1 MIFCRPLKF
10 SAVHCNT
17 MLYCFTGANRTRHS
31 ALVIGYGKVEH
42 GKEYWLVKNSW
53 SDSWGERG
61 YIKVAMD
68 NNMCGITES
77 PVVALVNH
85 ITFQFPVKEK
95 INSVDIEEPATLGR
109 KVKAAQRESKAE
121 KEESQPDEKESK
133 LDEEESKPEN
143 TESKPDTVEKITS
156 KGEESE
162 TKHRKAAK
170 MLQDIDKE
178 LKKELNKGLI
188 KDIINE
194 KDKGKDSKDKG
205 KKLKN
210 KTKNKPKVKDKKK
223 DSKISE
229 ALETK
234 EDIPGKDASNVSA
247 GNNSDQEKNSAFS
260 LPQKTDE
267 KETPKIEPHYEKH
280 DIGALGD
287 AVATAASEIKEEI
300 GVKSGG
306 LKNEGEKGDK
316 MSFQQ
321 GESSKGK
328 ADDFK
333 IPVFKGNVD
342 QSKLPNAFS
351 ENSKTEV
358 NEVEKHLPNF
368 NIGDQKDAGEGQSV
382 RSMEGG
388 GVEGGKGG
396 SGVNLSEAPEHGKVL
411 YHSSEKGVEVTVQDP
426 KGESEVEVSVS
437 KEIETNT
444 ENKKKLKNKKIK
456 QKTKKQGKNKKKGHV
471 DRKSKTARNG
481 KLPISKRKLH
491 KVLKETLKSLYSKID
506 TALLKVKNV

>member
-1 MIFCRPLKF
+1 
-10 SAVHCNT
+10 
-17 MLYCFTGANRTRHS
+17 MLYSFTGANRTRHS

-109 KVKAAQRESKAE
+109 KVKAAQRESKPEEAE
-121 KEESQPDEKESK
+121 SRPSEKESK

-143 TESKPDTVEKITS
+143 TESKPENTESKPDKVEKITS

-170 MLQDIDKE
+170 ILKDIDKE

-194 KDKGKDSKDKG
+194 KDKENGGKDKG

-210 KTKNKPKVKDKKK
+210 KTKNKSKVKDKKK

-229 ALETK
+229 ALESK
-234 EDIPGKDASNVSA
+234 EDIPGKDASKVSA
-247 GNNSDQEKNSAFS
+247 GKSSDQEKNSVFS

-267 KETPKIEPHYEKH
+267 KETPKIEPHDEKH

-287 AVATAASEIKEEI
+287 AVATAAPEIKEEI

-306 LKNEGEKGDK
+306 SKNEGEKGDK

-328 ADDFK
+328 TDDFK

-351 ENSKTEV
+351 ENSKPEV
-358 NEVEKHLPNF
+358 NEVGKHLPTFNF
-368 NIGDQKDAGEGQSV
+368 GDQKDGGEGQSV

-388 GVEGGKGG
+388 EVEGGGG
-396 SGVNLSEAPEHGKVL
+396 VGGGVNLAETPEHGKVL

-437 KEIETNT
+437 KEIETKT

-456 QKTKKQGKNKKKGHV
+456 QKTKKPGKNKKKGHV
-471 DRKSKTARNG
+471 DGKPKTAQNG

-491 KVLKETLKSLYSKID
+491 KVLKETLKNLYSKID
-506 TALLKVKNV
+506 NALLKVKNV